1 MVPTK
6 GPDASQKLYFG
17 ALYAKRKAAKN
28 RSSKSWM
35 DGIVV
40 NQDPTTTLMDMTG
53 KIVAKG
59 KAGTCVE
66 GTTMEIGNWEVE
78 VQDAV
83 SEESF
88 LSGAALAGGSTG
100 PAPALPNV
108 AAAAPA
114 PFRPAVGSI
123 RGGVSSQKLIKPPLF
138 DPTREGAVVL
148 STPGTSFP
156 EGESNTT
163 VVIDPFVG
171 VHLRPHQRAG
181 VKFMY
186 ECVTGLR
193 RGGISDST
201 HRGCLLAHEMGMG
214 KTLQVIA
221 LLWTLLK
228 QGPIAGK
235 PAVRK
240 AVIACPA
247 SLVGNWGGEI
257 KKWLGDVRCEPLLVE
272 GGEGADGK
280 QKFEDWALPGQRK
293 HSVLVTSYET
303 LRAHAKTV
311 AKATGGIDLLVCDEA
326 HRLKNAKGDT
336 QTVAAI
342 RGLKCDRRV
351 LLTGTPIQ
359 NDLLEFYAVMDFAC
373 PGLLGDAACFKKIY
387 GAPVQKVAGQKRHSG
402 GEEDRRR
409 EERGARADDP
419 RVRAPR
425 VGAGRQLEAPAPE
438 DGVRRVRAPEPGAGG
453 ALPGRAQAKRS
464 RRLATAPGAAAAAEA
479 VQQRGAGDAPAR
491 RREATARRTRPWR
504 SS

>member
-1 MVPTK
+1 MAEDEEPARVAPLSPKPTNTVVRPAVGVRAPFKRPGAFNNPRAAFKKPFRSPMVNAPVDRAVPMLVPRVSDTKGAPAEFVKPGHMAPFIGKPRPQVGLAPIKRPNPIASARPMVPTK

-100 PAPALPNV
+100 PTPSLPNV
-108 AAAAPA
+108 TAAAPA

-181 VKFMY
+181 VKFMF

-193 RGGISDST
+193 RGGISVST

-214 KTLQVIA
+214 KD
-221 LLWTLLK
+221 
-228 QGPIAGK
+228 PAGHRA
-235 PAVRK
+235 AV
-240 AVIACPA
+240 
-247 SLVGNWGGEI
+247 
-257 KKWLGDVRCEPLLVE
+257 D
-272 GGEGADGK
+272 
-280 QKFEDWALPGQRK
+280 
-293 HSVLVTSYET
+293 
-303 LRAHAKTV
+303 
-311 AKATGGIDLLVCDEA
+311 
-326 HRLKNAKGDT
+326 
-336 QTVAAI
+336 
-342 RGLKCDRRV
+342 
-351 LLTGTPIQ
+351 
-359 NDLLEFYAVMDFAC
+359 
-373 PGLLGDAACFKKIY
+373 
-387 GAPVQKVAGQKRHSG
+387 
-402 GEEDRRR
+402 
-409 EERGARADDP
+409 
-419 RVRAPR
+419 
-425 VGAGRQLEAPAPE
+425 
-438 DGVRRVRAPEPGAGG
+438 
-453 ALPGRAQAKRS
+453 
-464 RRLATAPGAAAAAEA
+464 AAEA
-479 VQQRGAGDAPAR
+479 GPDRGETCGSEGCHRVPRVAGG
-491 RREATARRTRPWR
+491 
-504 SS
+504 